1 MPKWHWQELNL
12 LQMYDILRG
21 VEWCRLAVEEDGRPW
36 CVPMHFQFEIASGVT
51 YIHLT
56 MPDHGRKLDAM
67 ALNDRVC
74 LEFELPGCAWLDV
87 LVATGRATVGLYM
100 PGELIHLRVRVLE
113 MSARRFFP
121 CGDKDWDPEDDGAC
135 EPAK

>member
-1 MPKWHWQELNL
+1 MPKCHWRELNL

-21 VEWCRLAVEEDGRPW
+21 AQWCRLAVEEEGQPW
-36 CVPMHFQFEIASGVT
+36 CVPMHFQFEIARGVT
-51 YIHLT
+51 FIHLT

-87 LVATGRATVGLYM
+87 LILTGRATVGFYA
-100 PGELIHLRVRVLE
+100 PGEVMHLRVRVQE
-113 MSARRFFP
+113 MSARRFYQQE
-121 CGDKDWDPEDDGAC
+121 PEENCPD
-135 EPAK
+135 EEEE

>member
-1 MPKWHWQELNL
+1 MPKRRWQELNL

-21 VEWCRLAVEEDGRPW
+21 ADWCRLAVEEDGQPW
-36 CVPMHFQFEIASGVT
+36 CVPMHYQFEIARGVT

-67 ALNDRVC
+67 AQNDRVC

-87 LVATGRATVGLYM
+87 LVITGRATVGVYI
-100 PGELIHLRVRVLE
+100 PGELMHLRIRVLE
-113 MSARRFFP
+113 MSARRFFQP
-121 CGDKDWDPEDDGAC
+121 EGRGNCPEDEDD
-135 EPAK
+135 

>member
-1 MPKWHWQELNL
+1 MPKRRWQELNL

-21 VEWCRLAVEEDGRPW
+21 TDRCRLAVEEDGQPW
-36 CVPMHFQFEIASGVT
+36 CVPMNFQFEIARGVT

-67 ALNDRVC
+67 AMNDRVC

-87 LVATGRATVGLYM
+87 LIITGRATVGVHI
-100 PGELIHLRVRVLE
+100 PGELMHLRIRVLE
-113 MSARRFFP
+113 MSGRRFFHESAL
-121 CGDKDWDPEDDGAC
+121 CED
-135 EPAK
+135 E

>member
-1 MPKWHWQELNL
+1 MPKRHWQALNL

-21 VEWCRLAVEEDGRPW
+21 ADWCRLAVEEDGQPW
-36 CVPMHFQFEIASGVT
+36 CVPMHYQFEIARGVT

-67 ALNDRVC
+67 ARNDRVC

-87 LVATGRATVGLYM
+87 LVITGRATVGVYV
-100 PGELIHLRVRVLE
+100 PGELMHLRVRVLE
-113 MSARRFFP
+113 MSGRRFFM
-121 CGDKDWDPEDDGAC
+121 PEGREDCPEEDAD
-135 EPAK
+135 

>member
-1 MPKWHWQELNL
+1 MPKWRWQELNI

-21 VEWCRLAVEEDGRPW
+21 AEVCRLAVEEDGQPW
-36 CVPMHFQFEIASGVT
+36 CVPMHFQFEISRGIT

-67 ALNDRVC
+67 AMNDRVC

-87 LVATGRATVGLYM
+87 LVVEGRATVGICV
-100 PGELIHLRVRVLE
+100 PGGLTHLRIRVQE
-113 MSARRFFP
+113 MSGRRFFT
-121 CGDKDWDPEDDGAC
+121 PERDGCCPEAN
-135 EPAK
+135 

>member
-21 VEWCRLAVEEDGRPW
+21 TDRCRLAVEEGGQPW
-36 CVPMHFQFEIASGVT
+36 CVPMHFQFEIAKGVT
-51 YIHLT
+51 FIHLT

-67 ALNDRVC
+67 AQNDRVC

-87 LVATGRATVGLYM
+87 LVVTGRATVGVYV
-100 PGELIHLRVRVLE
+100 PGEMMHLRVRVKE
-113 MSARRFFP
+113 MSARRFFL
-121 CGDKDWDPEDDGAC
+121 EDDLC
-135 EPAK
+135 LEEMM